1 MGQALS
7 ERLPPLR
14 RPLIVG
20 WLLAVV
26 AVGLAWLCT
35 FGPRNPQWVMT
46 EPAVAMICLFF
57 IGPLAAFF
65 GVVGVWLTT
74 PLAVVWDRKF
84 QTVGELARAVT
95 AITYG
100 DPPRTHNQWSDEQIW
115 SKLRQIIVDVLSVDP
130 EKVTPEARFVEDLG
144 AG

>member
-1 MGQALS
+1 MP

-14 RPLIVG
+14 RPPIVG

-26 AVGLAWLCT
+26 AIGLAWLCT
-35 FGPRNPQWVMT
+35 FGPRNPEWVLT
-46 EPAVAMICLFF
+46 QPAVAMICLFF

-65 GVVGVWLTT
+65 GVVGFWLTT

-95 AITYG
+95 AINYS
-100 DPPRTHNQWSDEQIW
+100 DPPRTQNQWSDEQIW
-115 SKLRQIIVDVLSVDP
+115 STLRQIVADILAVAP
-130 EKVTPEARFVEDLG
+130 ERVTREARFVEDLG
-144 AG
+144 AGA